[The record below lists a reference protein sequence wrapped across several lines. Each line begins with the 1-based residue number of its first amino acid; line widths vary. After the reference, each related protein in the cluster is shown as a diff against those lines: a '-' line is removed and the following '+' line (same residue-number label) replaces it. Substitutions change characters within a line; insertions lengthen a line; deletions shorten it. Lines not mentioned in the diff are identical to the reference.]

1 MCAKLDLKQIH
12 IASYDT
18 SPPCNLHILYKAV
31 LNNRY
36 MDNNE
41 WKVIAVCEI
50 CIFSNRLQ

>member
-50 CIFSNRLQ
+50 CIF